1 MDLDPDL
8 DPEGEGKAEG
18 SSSPKSTN
26 TKSESR
32 PPADQENGLT
42 SSPTR
47 SSSPA
52 PSNPAN
58 PKDAELY
65 EQELA
70 SINSILASVSP
81 AAARAAVRQNWRKC
95 LLGSSSDESFFLRGL
110 LGRTSDHVITRVLE
124 DDQQKLLEVANEH
137 CKPFL
142 DRAMEVR
149 LESISAK
156 DLVAMLAQ
164 ARRLGYDEMDLV
176 DADEIVVPADGGRA
190 KEADDTDEEG
200 EEGLQVERPQRAETK
215 AAIPEEEW
223 EKERMRAFRM
233 QQQQQQQYD
242 ANEVK
247 RRRIEEHARSGST
260 RKICPTCGATFLQLA
275 GLTYHITHKVCLRQK
290 PPQVSKFWCNSC
302 LKGFTTSG
310 GLTYV
315 GSTSKFAHGHTNV
328 RCSTR

>member
-1 MDLDPDL
+1 MDL
-8 DPEGEGKAEG
+8 DPEGEGDGKG
-18 SSSPKSTN
+18 SSSPKSTS
-26 TKSESR
+26 TKSASR
-32 PPADQENGLT
+32 PPADADQENGLT
-42 SSPTR
+42 SSPTH

-70 SINSILASVSP
+70 SINSVLASISP

-124 DDQQKLLEVANEH
+124 DDQQRMLEVANEH
-137 CKPFL
+137 CKAFL

-176 DADEIVVPADGGRA
+176 DADETVVPAVNGRA

-215 AAIPEEEW
+215 AAIPEDEW
-223 EKERMRAFRM
+223 EKERMRTFRM

-242 ANEVK
+242 ANEAK
-247 RRRIEEHARSGST
+247 RRQIEEHARSGSK
-260 RKICPTCGATFLQLA
+260 RKICPTCGATFLQSA
-275 GLTYHITHKVCLRQK
+275 GLTYHISHKVCLRQK

-302 LKGFTTSG
+302 QKGFTTSG

-315 GSTSKFAHGHTNV
+315 SSTST
-328 RCSTR
+328 